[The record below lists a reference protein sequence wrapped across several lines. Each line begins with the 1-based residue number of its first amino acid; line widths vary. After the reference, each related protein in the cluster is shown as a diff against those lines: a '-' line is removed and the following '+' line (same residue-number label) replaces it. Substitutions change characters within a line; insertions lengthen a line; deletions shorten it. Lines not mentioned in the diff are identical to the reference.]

1 MQQMLTVGSGTP
13 GMTSFFVAFTVA
25 GVVGSILTP
34 LVRRFA
40 LHIGAVAHPGGRHI
54 HNQTVARLGGLAICM
69 AVLTPLLGLL
79 FVESAVAEAFTR
91 ERGKVLGLL
100 AGGVILCAVGV
111 IDDIRGLRALHKLYF
126 QIAVALLAFAC
137 GFRIQAISLPFV
149 NSLDMGVFALPI
161 TIVWIVGIINA
172 VNLIDGLDGLAAGV
186 VFFAGLTNFIIA
198 CISGSTFVAVV
209 MAATLGAVI
218 GFLFYNFNP
227 ARIFMGDSGSY
238 FLGYVLAVMSLS
250 GATTK
255 ASTAVSLLV
264 PVVALG
270 VPIFDTLFAM
280 VRRILEKRSIFSP
293 DRGHIHHRLLDM
305 GITHR
310 RAVLII
316 YGVSIVFTVSAIAI
330 SLGRSWHVG
339 LAMLAASVVLVGLVR
354 FVGYFEYVHLRKR
367 QEARILSRDTM
378 RLRYL
383 MPTLSKQLD
392 VPRSRDDLLEGLGR
406 ALKAAGIG
414 FYTIRETSKGP
425 PRVVFRWS
433 NPAQTE
439 VMHREAVTARYPI
452 GRDGL
457 ERADIEFGW
466 LSDDGD
472 VSPQMAILL
481 QVVTDTL
488 EINLRRIRSSLA
500 PRTADDLLVSEAAPD
515 VVQLSRDS
523 QPYLT

>member
-1 MQQMLTVGSGTP
+1 
-13 GMTSFFVAFTVA
+13 
-25 GVVGSILTP
+25 
-34 LVRRFA
+34 
-40 LHIGAVAHPGGRHI
+40 
-54 HNQTVARLGGLAICM
+54 
-69 AVLTPLLGLL
+69 
-79 FVESAVAEAFTR
+79 
-91 ERGKVLGLL
+91 
-100 AGGVILCAVGV
+100 
-111 IDDIRGLRALHKLYF
+111 
-126 QIAVALLAFAC
+126 
-137 GFRIQAISLPFV
+137 
-149 NSLDMGVFALPI
+149 MGVFALPI
-161 TIVWIVGIINA
+161 TVVWIVGIINA

-238 FLGYVLAVMSLS
+238 FLGYLLAATSLC

-316 YGVSIVFTVSAIAI
+316 YGVSVVFTVSAIAI

-354 FVGYFEYVHLRKR
+354 FVGYFEYVHLRRR

-378 RLRYL
+378 RLRHL
-383 MPTLSKQLD
+383 MPTLWKRLD
-392 VPRSRDDLLEGLGR
+392 APTSRDELLDTLGH
-406 ALKAAGIG
+406 ALQAAGIG
-414 FYTIRETSKGP
+414 FYTIVEKASGR
-425 PRVVFRWS
+425 PRVVFRWT
-433 NPAQTE
+433 NPSQTE
-439 VMHREAVTARYPI
+439 AMHRDAVTARYPI

-457 ERADIEFGW
+457 ARADIEFGW
-466 LSDDGD
+466 LSEDGD

-481 QVVTDTL
+481 QVVVDML
-488 EINLRRIRSSLA
+488 ELNLRRVRSPLA
-500 PRTADDLLVSEAAPD
+500 PRSTEEHMVTEAAAGAAT
-515 VVQLSRDS
+515 LARDS
-523 QPYLT
+523 RPQLTTHPT